1 MSVRF
6 GKEKNGRTIQRLV
19 VELAGTLRD
28 IPGKVSLVADSQE
41 VRYIRELFGNPP
53 DLAQFDG
60 FMIQVD
66 DDGQIT
72 AVWGFHG
79 NVPYL
84 HKQAYRVY
92 YRTEEAT

>member
-1 MSVRF
+1 MIRF
-6 GKEKNGRTIQRLV
+6 GKEKGDRVVQRLV
-19 VELAGTLRD
+19 VEMAGMLRD
-28 IPGKVSLVADSQE
+28 LPEKLSLVTDSSE

-53 DLAQFDG
+53 ELAQFDG
-60 FMIQVD
+60 FTIQV

-84 HKQAYRVY
+84 HKQAYRIY
-92 YRTEEAT
+92 YRTEEA

>member
-1 MSVRF
+1 MSVKF
-6 GKEKNGRTIQRLV
+6 GKEKGDRVVQRLA

-28 IPGKVSLVADSQE
+28 LPEKVSLVTDSQQ

-60 FMIQVD
+60 FMIEVD
-66 DDGQIT
+66 GDGQIT

-92 YRTEEAT
+92 YRAEEV